1 MKRLLLTGFEPFDG
15 FNENPSAEVAK
26 SLDGD
31 TIGAFEVT
39 GIVLPLDYYNALS
52 ILDKKLDEYK
62 PDVILCCGQA
72 NRETISIERI
82 AVNVLSTKKP
92 DNYGNIPET
101 DIIDNDGPA
110 AYFANIDPFPLVQAL
125 LNEGIPAYVSYH
137 AGAYGCNWLL
147 YNVIKRI
154 EMGAINTRATF
165 MHLPPLPSQ
174 AIQKD
179 MMSLATMPL
188 DLQLKAVETI
198 IKSLS

>member
-15 FNENPSAEVAK
+15 FTQNPSAEVAK
-26 SLDGD
+26 SLHRGS
-31 TIGAFEVT
+31 IGAFEVT
-39 GIVLPLDYYNALS
+39 GLVLPLDYNNALN

-92 DNYGNIPET
+92 DNYGNIPES

-110 AYFANIDPFPLVQAL
+110 AYFPNIDPFPLVQAL

-137 AGAYGCNWLL
+137 AGAYGCNWLI
-147 YNVIKRI
+147 YNVMRRI
-154 EMGAINTRATF
+154 EIGAIKAKATF
-165 MHLPPLPSQ
+165 IHLPPLPSQ

-188 DLQLKAVETI
+188 GFQLNAMETI
-198 IKSLS
+198 IKSLG